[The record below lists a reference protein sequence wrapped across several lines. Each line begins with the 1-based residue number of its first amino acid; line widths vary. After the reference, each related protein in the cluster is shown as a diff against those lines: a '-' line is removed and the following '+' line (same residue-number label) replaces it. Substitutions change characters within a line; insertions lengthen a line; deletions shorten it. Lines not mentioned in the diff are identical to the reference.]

1 MRTLL
6 PQTFC
11 LMCGMQVL
19 SLMGNQIGDTGVSAL
34 ASACVGGALPQLK
47 DLWVDGDAPALR
59 AACEV
64 RGITYR

>member
-1 MRTLL
+1 
-6 PQTFC
+6 
-11 LMCGMQVL
+11 MCHAQRLELG
-19 SLMGNQIGDTGVSAL
+19 GNQIGDDGVTAL
-34 ASACVGGALPQLK
+34 AKACAGGALPQLK